1 MPVVDIVGWFAAAI
15 SAALSL
21 PQLVRLIRAGTSA
34 GLSLL
39 LWQCLMAAGFGW
51 TVHGISVGRPNM
63 WLPNLAMAICSVA
76 IIRLIARDRRIG
88 RVQAW
93 ALPVAL
99 LAALVTIDALWGA
112 VAYGVA
118 TSVPQV
124 IGAAAQLIDILRS
137 VDIAGVSPFYVTMA
151 VVVQGVWLWW
161 GVMASESAVLVSA
174 SANGFVVLLTLIAY
188 VARRLGA
195 PAVGGWRSTG
205 RPGAAVGKGDWE
217 LASSQPA
224 EESV

>member
-1 MPVVDIVGWFAAAI
+1 MPVIDIVGWLAAAL

-63 WLPNLAMAICSVA
+63 WLPNLALALCAVA
-76 IIRLIARDRRIG
+76 IIRLIARDRQVN

-93 ALPVAL
+93 ALPLAL
-99 LAALVTIDALWGA
+99 LATLVTIDAIWGA
-112 VAYGVA
+112 VAYGFA

-137 VDIAGVSPFYVTMA
+137 IDITGVSPFFVTMA

-161 GVMASESAVLVSA
+161 GVMAQEGAVLVSA
-174 SANGFVVLLTLIAY
+174 TANGFVVLLTLIAY
-188 VARRLGA
+188 LARRLGA
-195 PAVGGWRSTG
+195 PAVGISGGVARPRSEG
-205 RPGAAVGKGDWE
+205 GHVVAPSRPAKEPV
-217 LASSQPA
+217 
-224 EESV
+224 

>member
-1 MPVVDIVGWFAAAI
+1 MPVIDIVGWLAAAL

-63 WLPNLAMAICSVA
+63 WLPNLALALCAVA
-76 IIRLIARDRRIG
+76 IIRLIARDRQVN

-93 ALPVAL
+93 ALPLAL
-99 LAALVTIDALWGA
+99 LATLVTIDAIWGA
-112 VAYGVA
+112 VAYGFA

-137 VDIAGVSPFYVTMA
+137 VDITGVSPFFVTMA

-161 GVMASESAVLVSA
+161 GVMAQAGAVLVSA
-174 SANGFVVLLTLIAY
+174 TANGFVVLLTLIAY
-188 VARRLGA
+188 LARRLGA
-195 PAVGGWRSTG
+195 PAVGFSGGVARPRSDG
-205 RPGAAVGKGDWE
+205 GHVVAPSRPAK
-217 LASSQPA
+217 
-224 EESV
+224 ESV

>member
-1 MPVVDIVGWFAAAI
+1 MPFIDVIGWVAAAL

-39 LWQCLMAAGFGW
+39 LWQCLMGAGLGW

-63 WLPNLAMAICSVA
+63 WLPNLAMAVCAIL
-76 IIRLIARDRRIG
+76 IIRLIARDRQIG
-88 RVQAW
+88 RLQAW
-93 ALPVAL
+93 ALPLLL
-99 LAALVTIDALWGA
+99 LAALVGIDALWGA

-124 IGAAAQLIDILRS
+124 IGAAAQLVDILRS
-137 VDIAGVSPFYVTMA
+137 VDISGVSPFFVTMA

-161 GVMASESAVLVSA
+161 GVMANEGAVLVSA
-174 SANGFVVLLTLIAY
+174 SANGFVVLLTLLGY
-188 VARRLGA
+188 LARRLGA
-195 PAVGGWRSTG
+195 PVLAIGWAGAG
-205 RPGAAVGKGDWE
+205 RPPTGDRDVARADA
-217 LASSQPA
+217 L
-224 EESV
+224 EESH